1 MKSAFLLFPLFIVC
15 QSLAQSKVDS
25 HDPVWSPDG
34 NQIAFYSNRDGD
46 FEIYVV
52 NSDGSNLRQI
62 TSNEFNDGSPTCSP
76 DGKKLL
82 FKSNRAGNSNFY
94 LHELASGKTHLLHKI
109 LRSWFKFH
117 PILIFRCGNY
127 WVPDLSN
134 RFSPILFLNHKP
146 KFDEGSLLTISC

>member
-62 TSNEFNDGSPTCSP
+62 TS
-76 DGKKLL
+76 K
-82 FKSNRAGNSNFY
+82 
-94 LHELASGKTHLLHKI
+94 
-109 LRSWFKFH
+109 
-117 PILIFRCGNY
+117 
-127 WVPDLSN
+127 
-134 RFSPILFLNHKP
+134 
-146 KFDEGSLLTISC
+146 